1 MTIVQLEYLLAI
13 YRHKSFSKAAKKSF
27 VTQPTLSMQIQN
39 LENELDII
47 LFDRSK
53 KPIQATDQ
61 GIRFIKQA
69 ERILDEVVE
78 MEALALELKNDLSG
92 NLRMGIIPT
101 VSSFLMP
108 LFVPAFTQKHPNI
121 HLITKELITD
131 QVIEYLKNDE
141 LDIGIVATPLAE
153 KGIDEIPLYNE
164 SMLAYISPDN
174 KLYKKKINN
183 GFGFRLRRY
192 LVIGRRTLF
201 SQPGIRNM

>member
-108 LFVPAFTQKHPNI
+108 LFVPAFT
-121 HLITKELITD
+121 
-131 QVIEYLKNDE
+131 
-141 LDIGIVATPLAE
+141 
-153 KGIDEIPLYNE
+153 
-164 SMLAYISPDN
+164 
-174 KLYKKKINN
+174 
-183 GFGFRLRRY
+183 
-192 LVIGRRTLF
+192 
-201 SQPGIRNM
+201 